1 MATNTLAALSKRHCS
16 RYVAFHSAETYFLMT
31 VQILCSKNICRWDTK
46 SKNHIKSICSLKVY
60 THAVWFY
67 EFVMFWHFPGNA
79 LLCCG
84 IAINFHIRARFA
96 CNMHF
101 RVCVFSRATS
111 PTSPPE
117 ESRELVLYSGLPLLV
132 GCARADVIAKSES
145 IWSIEA
151 AVGRKAGASVSV
163 WSLNIPATCWVWKAA
178 SDLPFW
184 GKTNTDCRSLHR
196 FGCLGLERAASC
208 SVE

>member
-31 VQILCSKNICRWDTK
+31 VQILCSKKYLQMRYKVKEPYQINLLVESLHSCC
-46 SKNHIKSICSLKVY
+46 SILWVCDVLALSGECSSLLWHSY
-60 THAVWFY
+60 QLSYSRSLRLQHALSCLRI
-67 EFVMFWHFPGNA
+67 FPSD
-79 LLCCG
+79 
-84 IAINFHIRARFA
+84 FTD
-96 CNMHF
+96 
-101 RVCVFSRATS
+101 V
-111 PTSPPE
+111 PPE

-132 GCARADVIAKSES
+132 GCTRADVIAKSES